1 MEDYKELITYQWQT
15 SKGAIAQELMTLP
28 AAREWMAGRNGSNLN
43 AAFYQSL
50 VLYKVT
56 KTVKQERV

>member
-1 MEDYKELITYQWQT
+1 METKELVTYQWQT
-15 SKGAIAQELMTLP
+15 SKGAVAQELMSL
-28 AAREWMAGRNGSNLN
+28 AAANDWMTSRTSSNLN